1 MMAENEINAEQVSNY
16 WRSPADR
23 PQVLEVEDDG
33 EFVTVA
39 FTQDNGERVIARF
52 QISGWKV
59 APRAEIERAM
69 RILARSPI
77 RVAGARLTNR

>member
-1 MMAENEINAEQVSNY
+1 MMAKNEINAEQVSNY

-23 PQVLEVEDDG
+23 PQVLSVEDDG
-33 EFVTVA
+33 KFVTIA

-52 QISGWKV
+52 QISGWIA